1 VSADPETLTVAEAL
15 ARIDGAIASRLPGP
29 IWIRGE
35 VTGFRRTAG
44 GAGFFRLAD
53 PVEER
58 QVIDV
63 SARGLV
69 MREVDVA
76 LGAAGIG
83 GLRDGVEVRV
93 KGTVGV
99 DRARSVVRLS
109 LLGVDPAFTAGR
121 LAVDR
126 QEVMRRLA
134 ADGSLAANGRLP
146 LPLVPLD
153 VGLVT
158 SRGSAGH
165 ADFLDQLRISGY
177 RFCVRT
183 VHASMQGASAVGEI
197 VRALGRLGAEPVDVV
212 VLVRGGGSKLDLA
225 AFDSEEV
232 SRAVA
237 RTPVPVVAGIGHEI
251 DRSVVDEVAAVSVKT
266 PTAAAEWL
274 VGSVADYA
282 GRIDTARR
290 AIREE
295 ARRACSG
302 ASQRLDHSAALLG
315 GVRSTISR
323 QHDRLVSLG
332 AGLADE
338 SRRVVGRQAAELE
351 NIEQLFAAMGVEATL
366 QRGFTLV
373 TDVNG
378 RVVRSADAVRAGD
391 RLGLRF
397 ADGSVTAVVDQTDG

>member
-1 VSADPETLTVAEAL
+1 MSADPETLTVAEAL

-183 VHASMQGASAVGEI
+183 VHASMQGTSAVGEI

-302 ASQRLDHSAALLG
+302 ASQRLDHRAALLG
-315 GVRSTISR
+315 DVRSTISR

-378 RVVRSADAVRAGD
+378 RVVRSADAVLAGD

>member
-1 VSADPETLTVAEAL
+1 MSADPETLTVAEAL

-197 VRALGRLGAEPVDVV
+197 VRALGRLGAEPVDVL

>member
-1 VSADPETLTVAEAL
+1 MSADPETLTVAEAL
-15 ARIDGAIASRLPGP
+15 SRIDGAIASRLPGP

-323 QHDRLVSLG
+323 QHDRLASLG

>member
-1 VSADPETLTVAEAL
+1 MSADPETLTVAEAL

>member
-1 VSADPETLTVAEAL
+1 MSADPETLTVAEAL

-63 SARGLV
+63 SGRGLV

-315 GVRSTISR
+315 GVQSTISR
-323 QHDRLVSLG
+323 QHDRLASLG

-378 RVVRSADAVRAGD
+378 RVVRSADAVLAGD

-397 ADGSVTAVVDQTDG
+397 ADGSVMAVVDQTDG